1 MSLTHTHTHTFIPF
15 LSLCLHHLSLCP
27 LLVSPSKVAKMT
39 TRFWVLKSCELS
51 HHR

>member
-1 MSLTHTHTHTFIPF
+1 MSLTHTHTQLFIF
-15 LSLCLHHLSLCP
+15 SLCLRHLSVFP

-39 TRFWVLKSCELS
+39 TQLCVLISYELS